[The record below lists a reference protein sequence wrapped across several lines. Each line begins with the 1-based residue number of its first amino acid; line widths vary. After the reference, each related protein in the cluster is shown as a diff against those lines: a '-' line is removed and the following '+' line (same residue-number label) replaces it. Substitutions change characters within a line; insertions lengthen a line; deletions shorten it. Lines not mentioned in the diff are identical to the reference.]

1 VELDDVMSLFVNDS
15 QVTAGFI
22 RAVASLFNVSAVS
35 VEVDLIFNSSA
46 YNQSYSQEAARAF
59 FSADRSFSSVEDG
72 EIFLSALL
80 DYFNE
85 STTEE
90 VKNLINEHLVNVSSS
105 YRIAQLFRM
114 SLSVNRGDDVP
125 EEVSIWRLPEVFA
138 DEAPEEAT
146 VMWWVAPVVAGV
158 VCCILGAFLLR
169 WLLKTGAEEAYRAA
183 EPRQQTAA
191 SKDKT
196 ENVSFGGLVP
206 VHPQEKR
213 ASIVMKEALE
223 DVGVTFGDSDDESD
237 GLGPLGIDDQEF
249 YKMCEDAGVDFGE
262 DAQEKEFRKIC
273 EESGIVF
280 EEDPEEVVLR
290 IEQELGK
297 ELEGAGVLF
306 EEESEVAAIE
316 DEDPNVLEV

>member
-1 VELDDVMSLFVNDS
+1 MELDDVMPQFINDS

-22 RAVASLFNVSAVS
+22 DTLASLFNVSSVS
-35 VEVDLIFNSSA
+35 VEVELTFNASA
-46 YNQSYSQEAARAF
+46 YNLSYNQEAARVF
-59 FSADRSFSSVEDG
+59 FSADRSFSSVQAG
-72 EIFLSALL
+72 EIFVSTVL
-80 DYFNE
+80 DYFNA

-90 VKNLINEHLVNVSSS
+90 VKDLINEHLANVSSS
-105 YRIAQLFRM
+105 YQIGQLFRM
-114 SLSVNRGDDVP
+114 SLSVNRGDELP

-138 DEAPEEAT
+138 DDVPPEAT
-146 VMWWVAPVVAGV
+146 VTWWVALVVAGV
-158 VCCILGAFLLR
+158 VCCLLGAFLLR

-183 EPRQQTAA
+183 EPRQQNAA

-237 GLGPLGIDDQEF
+237 GLGPLGMDDEDF
-249 YKMCEDAGVDFGE
+249 RKMRENAGVDFGE
-262 DAQEKEFRKIC
+262 DAQEKEFRKMC

-297 ELEGAGVLF
+297 ELEGAGVIF